1 MDLQVLSA
9 PTNQP
14 TLNPQVQSA
23 PVQPTLAP
31 RVVQAPQQPVLA
43 PRVVT
48 QPSQPSLNPTV
59 QTQPQGFGNITS
71 VGPVGNQQP
80 FTAKLSLFDFGQL
93 IKQQYPQYASK
104 DNQTLALAMLKKYPQ
119 YTDRII
125 QPSSQSQG
133 ETGFKGLALGVAKG
147 AFGTLKNLTKLT
159 SSVLTPGLTP
169 AVSKTLDTLIPTE
182 NLQAHGTAEN
192 IGKIGEQIAEFFI
205 PAGAVAEAGKAT
217 EAGIDALK
225 FGKTATSALK
235 LGARS
240 AIGAGEA
247 AGITAVQ
254 GGNTKDIK
262 TAGVVGAV
270 FPAIAKALD
279 FIVQKVPETAWSSIL
294 KRTSVDVAK
303 NPKLPAQAAKTGLT
317 GLSRQAIANKAEK
330 AIQSIEVSL
339 DDLLSNSKGT
349 ISTAKVAGYL
359 NGVRGAYASIP
370 GEENSVKVIDS
381 IASQLLERFKKGES
395 MTPLEANQLKR
406 DIYQVIA
413 KSYGRGV
420 FEIPAKTEAQKLVA
434 LGLKQ
439 EIERVIPEAK
449 TLNQKQ
455 AVYLQIK
462 KALDKT
468 IARSQGKGLAGTGVG
483 LYDLLTGGIAETAGL
498 ATGPP
503 LAGLG
508 AIAVKKGAESPAVL
522 SSVSKLFN
530 FFNQLSPT
538 KKLLFYQ
545 ALKGLTVKG
554 ATGVSGSF
562 GAQKTT
568 Q

>member
-1 MDLQVLSA
+1 MAGLQVLSA

-14 TLNPQVQSA
+14 TLNPQVQSS

-31 RVVQAPQQPVLA
+31 RVVTQPKQPTLA

-48 QPSQPSLNPTV
+48 QPTQPSFNPTV
-59 QTQPQGFGNITS
+59 QPSQGFGTITS
-71 VGPVGNQQP
+71 VGPIGNQQP
-80 FTAKLSLFDFGQL
+80 FIPKLSLFDFGQL
-93 IKQQYPQYASK
+93 IKKQYPQYESK

-235 LGARS
+235 LGATS

-439 EIERVIPEAK
+439 EIEKVIPEAK

-498 ATGPP
+498 ATGHP

-508 AIAVKKGAESPAVL
+508 AIAAKKSAESPAVL

-545 ALKGLTVKG
+545 ALKALTLKG
-554 ATGVSGSF
+554 TAGISGSF
-562 GAQKTT
+562 GAPKTT